1 MTAQDAQEEARHLGS
16 ALTKGDREAA
26 LAAVRRALGA
36 GADPLALIQE
46 VIVPSLVEVG
56 RRFEELEVFLPE
68 LMASG
73 EAGTACSQVI
83 EEEIIR
89 RGGELKAEATI
100 VIGTVQ
106 GDIHDI
112 GKNIVGTLIKAHGYK
127 VIDIGKDVPA
137 ATFIDAAEANKAD
150 VIAASALMSI
160 TRAGCRE
167 VADLLRERNLREKY
181 LLLVGGGSL
190 DQAYASE
197 IGADGYSATASGA
210 VEQLKSLLARS
221 REGSRT

>member
-83 EEEIIR
+83 EQETIR

-127 VIDIGKDVPA
+127 VIDIGKDVQA
-137 ATFIDAAEANKAD
+137 EKLTDAPEANKAAA
-150 VIAASALMSI
+150 IAAP
-160 TRAGCRE
+160 
-167 VADLLRERNLREKY
+167 
-181 LLLVGGGSL
+181 
-190 DQAYASE
+190 
-197 IGADGYSATASGA
+197 
-210 VEQLKSLLARS
+210 ARM
-221 REGSRT
+221 GII